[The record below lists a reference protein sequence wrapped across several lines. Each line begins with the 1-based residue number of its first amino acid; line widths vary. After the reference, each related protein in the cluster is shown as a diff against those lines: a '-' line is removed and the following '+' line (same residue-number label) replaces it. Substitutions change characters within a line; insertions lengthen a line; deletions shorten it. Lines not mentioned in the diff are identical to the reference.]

1 MEEVST
7 YFAHPDTE
15 MFASI
20 AQIQSRWME
29 MVFQHQFSSLAMDRW
44 LDSDRI
50 WLDPFN
56 MWIWFD
62 KRGLNKKLLIF
73 IIVKDF

>member
-1 MEEVST
+1 MEKVST

-15 MFASI
+15 MFASF
-20 AQIQSRWME
+20 AQIQSSWME
-29 MVFQHQFSSLAMDRW
+29 MVFKHRFSSLATDRR

-56 MWIWFD
+56 MWIWFE
-62 KRGLNKKLLIF
+62 KRGLNKIFLIF